1 MTATPQSILKDTFG
15 YDQFL
20 PGQKEV
26 IDNILQRRDSL
37 AIMPTGGGK
46 SLCYQIPSLILPGI
60 TIVVSPLI
68 ALMKDQIDQLQQLG
82 VQAVTLNS
90 SLAARQYFKNTEQIR
105 SGKIRLIYMA
115 PETLLTERVSNLLT
129 GVQVDL
135 LVIDEAHCI
144 SEWGHDF
151 RPEYREII
159 KMRKELPGVTCLALT
174 ATATHR
180 VRADIK
186 KSLGFDDHNEF
197 ISSFDRK
204 NLVIE
209 VNPKEN
215 PLQQAVDM
223 INQFPGRPGI
233 IYCFSRKQ
241 VDELSEELNRRNFSA
256 QPYHAGLNDE
266 TRHQNQ
272 EAFIRDDAN
281 IIVATVAFGMGI
293 NKPDVRYVL
302 HYDLP
307 KSLEGYYQEIGR
319 AGRDGQTSV
328 CRLLFSYGDKNK
340 IKYIL
345 RQKSGK
351 ERAAAED
358 QFDALLRYVE
368 MSGCRRKPLLAYFGE
383 TYSAG
388 TCGMCD
394 WCMSSQEKTVDIT
407 IPAQKFLSCVK
418 RTGEVFGSA
427 HITDILMG
435 VKTEKVQTHNHQS
448 LSTFGIGRDW
458 SKSQWLQLADQLYEL
473 QLIEKTGT
481 FNSLKLT
488 ENAVEALH
496 NRTTITAIKPRLQR
510 SLFESGNSPGRRT
523 TTSPEKQAAATRRE
537 RMPEADTRLYEE
549 LRQLR
554 KEIADQQHIPPYA
567 IFADRTLVEMA
578 AYHPHTENSIKQIHG
593 VGSVK
598 IERFGKTFLQAIVN
612 FCKNNNLKEIP
623 KKTSSS
629 NYQEKEPANKT
640 PRVVEVTN
648 DFLSGSSIDSLAK
661 KYGIMPR
668 SVISYFVKYVKVGR
682 RIPHA
687 EKFLAY
693 SRVSEP
699 VRNQVLAAF
708 SELGA
713 EYLQSV
719 YLRMNEKVDFN
730 ELRILQLYFLS
741 TQKKSE

>member
-1 MTATPQSILKDTFG
+1 MTATSISILKDTFG

-20 PGQKEV
+20 PLQKEV
-26 IDNILQRRDSL
+26 IDNILRHKDSL

-46 SLCYQIPSLILPGI
+46 SLCYQIPALLLPGI

-68 ALMKDQIDQLQQLG
+68 ALMKDQIDQLLQLG
-82 VQAVTLNS
+82 VNAVTLNS
-90 SLAARQYFKNTEQIR
+90 SLAAQEYFKNTEQIR
-105 SGKIRLIYMA
+105 TGKTRLIYMA
-115 PETLLTERVSNLLT
+115 PETLLSERVSNLLE
-129 GVQVDL
+129 GIQVDL

-159 KMRKELPGVTCLALT
+159 KVRKKMPGVICLALT

-180 VRADIK
+180 VRTDIK

-209 VNPKEN
+209 VIQKEN
-215 PLQQAVDM
+215 ALHQTLEM

-241 VDELSEELNRRNFSA
+241 VDELADDLKRRNFSA
-256 QPYHAGLNDE
+256 LPYHAGLEDN
-266 TRHQNQ
+266 TRCRNQ

-293 NKPDVRYVL
+293 NKPDVRFVL

-340 IKYIL
+340 IQYIL
-345 RQKSGK
+345 RQKEGK
-351 ERAAAED
+351 ERKAAEE
-358 QFDALLRYVE
+358 QFEALLRYVE

-383 TYSAG
+383 TYTAS

-394 WCMSSQEKTVDIT
+394 WCLASPDKMVDIT
-407 IPAQKFLSCVK
+407 IPAQKFLSCIK
-418 RTGEVFGSA
+418 RSGEVFGAA
-427 HITDILMG
+427 HITDILLG
-435 VKTEKVQTHNHQS
+435 VQTEKIQSHNHQT
-448 LSTFGIGRDW
+448 LSTFGIGTDW
-458 SKSQWLQLADQLYEL
+458 SKKQWMQLADQLVEL
-473 QLIEKTGT
+473 QLIEKTGN

-488 ENAVEALH
+488 EAASESLRT
-496 NRTTITAIKPRLQR
+496 RTTITAVLPRLQH
-510 SLFESGNSPGRRT
+510 SLFDRGGSSNRQDTAST
-523 TTSPEKQAAATRRE
+523 TRPRPSARRE
-537 RMPEADTRLYEE
+537 RMPEVDTGLYDV

-554 KEIADQQHIPPYA
+554 KEIADQQRIPPYA
-567 IFADRTLVEMA
+567 VFADRTLVEMA
-578 AYHPHTENSIKQIHG
+578 AYHPHSLSALKQMHG

-598 IERFGKTFLQAIVN
+598 SERFGGTFLQTIIKY
-612 FCKNNNLKEIP
+612 CKENNLKEVP
-623 KKTSSS
+623 KRGSSS
-629 NYQEKEPANKT
+629 T
-640 PRVVEVTN
+640 PPSAESASKKPRFVEVTEE
-648 DFLSGSSIDSLAK
+648 FLAGASIEDLAK
-661 KYGIMPR
+661 KYGIMTR

-682 RIPHA
+682 TIPNPDV
-687 EKFLAY
+687 FLAY
-693 SRVSEP
+693 SHISPALRK
-699 VRNQVLAAF
+699 QVLHAF
-708 SELGA
+708 EELGG
-713 EYLQSV
+713 EYLQPV
-719 YLRMNEKVDFN
+719 FARMNETIDYD
-730 ELRILQLYFLS
+730 ELRILQLYFLC
-741 TQKKSE
+741 THKKVG